1 MLPIVLVCLV
11 YHSFDVSILGRITLF
26 HLFTFLYMRPYIGS
40 VAIGFFLR
48 PAHLHMKFTHV
59 STNDHLV
66 VSEILTK
73 NVLMSV

>member
-1 MLPIVLVCLV
+1 MYP
-11 YHSFDVSILGRITLF
+11 YWGVSLYSPF
-26 HLFTFLYMRPYIGS
+26 FTFLCMRSYIGS

-48 PAHLHMKFTHV
+48 PVHLHMKFTHV